1 MKASL
6 PNARPQRLRARSDLA
21 WVLLLT
27 GLSFGLASAL
37 ELHEL
42 WVHWARGRE
51 AWQLDELPLALLVLF
66 LGLAWYGWRRGR
78 ETQALLQHSQQLAR
92 QLLTLQERERLALA
106 RELHDEMAQHCTAI
120 RCEAAWMRGAQAQ
133 LAKADSADSAQRISE
148 LCAAAER
155 SAAVAEQ
162 LSSSLRSMLKRLR
175 PAELDELGLFE
186 ALRALCQAWSARTG
200 LPHELEVSAD
210 LQELLSRQPSAARD
224 TALYRVAQEG
234 LSNVERHARA
244 GRVHLR
250 LQNLRGE
257 LELSV
262 LDDGQ
267 GFASPASPGG
277 LGLLGAAER
286 AQALGGSLQMRGLP
300 GRGSC
305 LRMRVPV
312 GAQGLAT

>member
-1 MKASL
+1 MNLRLQK
-6 PNARPQRLRARSDLA
+6 NHPQQLRARSDLA

-27 GLSFGLASAL
+27 LLSFGLSSAL

-42 WVHWARGRE
+42 WAHWAARRE
-51 AWQLDELPLALLVLF
+51 AWQLDELPQALLILF
-66 LGLAWYGWRRGR
+66 LGLAWYGWRRGQ
-78 ETQALLQHSQQLAR
+78 ETQRLLSHSQDLAS

-120 RCEAAWMRGAQAQ
+120 RCEAAYMLKAQAI
-133 LAKADSADSAQRISE
+133 SAEASPQALAQRMSE
-148 LCAAAER
+148 LCAAAGR

-162 LSSSLRSMLKRLR
+162 LTHSLRAVLKRLR

-200 LPHELEVSAD
+200 LPHELEVSAE
-210 LQELLSRQPSAARD
+210 LQAMLTRQPCVARD
-224 TALYRVAQEG
+224 MALYRVAQEG

-244 GRVHLR
+244 GRVR
-250 LQNLRGE
+250 LSLQSLGGA

-262 LDDGQ
+262 QDDGQ
-267 GFASPASPGG
+267 GFAPAAGPRG

-286 AQALGGSLQMRGLP
+286 AQALGGSLQMRRLP

-305 LRMRVPV
+305 LLMRVPAL
-312 GAQGLAT
+312 AQGLAA